1 MKTPVFYIFALI
13 ISLFLSPC
21 LHAQDLKQ
29 LPQDPAIKK
38 GILPCGITYYVAQN
52 GLVKSKADFAL
63 IQKSVQEGFQ
73 NKMAGSQRFKTGSIQ
88 SFLQRNS
95 VNYGSDGYLQRRP
108 VASTYKFESV
118 SVNDKMVD
126 STLLAIV
133 DIIERSDNIS
143 YKDQAIVVS
152 GDVNPDGIISK
163 IKMMT
168 YMLPPNAAPLYDV
181 PYVWFQSDQAKII
194 TSTEPLQD
202 NVFSVSVE
210 FSSPRLSKEHIATV
224 LPVVTGRMCRELG
237 VVLEDRIENNLHVAG
252 VPYSSVK
259 FAIEESGET
268 NSDERFKVI
277 IRTTEKHIRA
287 ACAIMVAA
295 IVDVDDGRITLDEY
309 IHAHNLIKKSDVDK
323 SKAEVQTNARY
334 IKRCRDNYLYG
345 ASLSTDAEKLAF
357 LNNRNLSDST
367 NYNLFLTFAQGLID
381 KDKNVK
387 LESSSDI
394 HMTDVYYDVWD
405 AHSTVNELKM
415 KVDTAYSLA
424 VLPKVGERVKAP
436 SRRTEPMSKGR
447 LWTFQN
453 GVKVVYLKKPTGGQ
467 LYYRV
472 SMNGGLSLL
481 HEPTRGDAA
490 FLEEMFFLCR
500 VNGLDGKRLKHI
512 LRSRGIWMT
521 PKITSNEF
529 SLSGFLPNDSLS
541 LFMGALL
548 GFANDRV
555 EDKDLTKFY
564 VERQKVVLQDIEN
577 KTQERLM
584 NIDSLLYPNGPYSQ
598 YKSYAALESTLE
610 HKASH
615 FFNDH
620 FKKMNDGVIVMVSDM
635 EEAKV
640 LDVLQYYV
648 GRLRK
653 QPGIS
658 RMTLNPV
665 RPISGANTYTIE
677 NEYNSVDVA
686 MTYALQYTALND
698 VVVKLAAL
706 AIQNRFDKI
715 LMGTG
720 MRAQVKTFFES
731 APVEIAGMAV
741 MVDEVEKGSLLETE
755 YKTPYEVFDI
765 VRLALS
771 DLAAKPISAGE
782 LNACK
787 AELKTRYAVESASP
801 EYWTKAIS
809 QRYCEGKDMVTK
821 YTDYINTATS
831 EQIKSL
837 ISSLYNSGKVEY
849 INIKE

>member
-38 GILPCGITYYVAQN
+38 GVLPCGITYYVAQN

-63 IQKSVQEGFQ
+63 IQKSVQDGFQ
-73 NKMAGSQRFKTGSIQ
+73 NKMAGSRRFNGGSIQ
-88 SFLQRNS
+88 TFLQRNS

-181 PYVWFQSDQAKII
+181 PYVWFESDQAKIL

-202 NVFSVSVE
+202 DVFSVSVE
-210 FSSPRLSKEHIATV
+210 FSSPRLSKDHIATV

-259 FAIEESGET
+259 FAIEESGAS

-277 IRTTEKHIRA
+277 VRTTEKHLRA

-309 IHAHNLIKKSDVDK
+309 MHAHNLIKKSDVDR
-323 SKAEVQTNARY
+323 SKAEVQTNSRF
-334 IKRCRDNYLYG
+334 IKRCCDNYLYG

-367 NYNLFLTFAQGLID
+367 NYKLFLGFAQGLID
-381 KDKNVK
+381 KDRNVK
-387 LESSSDI
+387 LESTSNI

-415 KVDTAYSLA
+415 EVDTAYSLV
-424 VLPKVGERVKAP
+424 VLPKVGEKVKSP
-436 SRRTEPMSKGR
+436 SKRTEPMSKGR

-453 GVKVVYLKKPTGGQ
+453 GVKVIYLKKPTGGQ
-467 LYYRV
+467 LHYRI

-481 HEPTRGDAA
+481 KEPVRGDAA
-490 FLEEMFFLCR
+490 FLEEIFFLCR

-521 PKITSNEF
+521 PEISSNEF

-555 EDKDLTKFY
+555 ENKELIKYY
-564 VERQKVVLQDIEN
+564 VERQKVVLKDIEN

-584 NIDSLLYPNGPYSQ
+584 KIDSLLYPDGQYSQ
-598 YKSYAALESTLE
+598 CKSYASLESTLE

-640 LDVLQYYV
+640 LEILQFYV

-653 QPGIS
+653 QPSIS
-658 RMTLNPV
+658 RVTLNPV
-665 RPISGANTYTIE
+665 RPVSGASTYTVE

-686 MTYALQYTALND
+686 MTTALQYTSLND
-698 VVVKLAAL
+698 AAVKLAAI
-706 AIQNRFDKI
+706 AVQNRFDKT

-731 APVEIAGMAV
+731 APVELAGMAV
-741 MVDEVEKGSLLETE
+741 MLDEVEKGSLLETE
-755 YKTPYEVFDI
+755 YKTPYEVLDI
-765 VRLALS
+765 ARATLSELAS
-771 DLAAKPISAGE
+771 KPVSAGE
-782 LNACK
+782 LNVCK
-787 AELKTRYAVESASP
+787 AELKTRYASESASP
-801 EYWTKAIS
+801 DYWTKVVS
-809 QRYCEGKDMVTK
+809 KRYCEGKDMVTK
-821 YTDYINTATS
+821 YADYINAVTV
-831 EQIKSL
+831 EQIKGL
-837 ISSLYNSGKVEY
+837 MSSLYNSGKVEY
-849 INIKE
+849 VNIRE